1 MEATTTDL
9 VVRMVAAGL
18 GVAIIPLLPRGIVTR
33 GHAVTVR
40 PLVETIRPIDSG
52 LLFRRGDPLTDAS
65 RLFLTFIRQEIRR
78 LRLAAK
84 G

>member
-18 GVAIIPLLPRGIVTR
+18 GVAIIPMLPNGIVTR

-40 PLVETIRPIDSG
+40 ALAEVIRPIDSG
-52 LLFRRGDPLTDAS
+52 LLMRRADRMNEAS
-65 RLFLTFIRQEIRR
+65 LSFAAFIRQEIKRRR
-78 LRLAAK
+78 LVAK
-84 G
+84 C